1 MSDLFI
7 EDLNE
12 RQKSINVMIDD
23 NLKHRKI
30 KQYSNNILDT
40 YIEHIRLQITKI
52 MSKDG
57 KDRDEELLFEQFM
70 LFDII
75 TELKERRELIAELDD
90 ICTNYKKFS
99 NHSFIERVQKLKE
112 KFNLEYTDKIIRE

>member
-1 MSDLFI
+1 
-7 EDLNE
+7 
-12 RQKSINVMIDD
+12 
-23 NLKHRKI
+23 
-30 KQYSNNILDT
+30 
-40 YIEHIRLQITKI
+40 

-57 KDRDEELLFEQFM
+57 KDSDEKLLFEQFM

-90 ICTNYKKFS
+90 ICINYKKFS
-99 NHSFIERVQKLKE
+99 DRSFIEQVQKLRE

>member
-23 NLKHRKI
+23 NLKHREI

-40 YIEHIRLQITKI
+40 YIEHIKLQITRI
-52 MSKDG
+52 MSKDE
-57 KDRDEELLFEQFM
+57 KDRDKELLFEQFM

-99 NHSFIERVQKLKE
+99 DHSFIERVQKLRE
-112 KFNLEYTDKIIRE
+112 KFNLERKICA

>member
-1 MSDLFI
+1 MSLFI

-23 NLKHRKI
+23 NLKHREI

-40 YIEHIRLQITKI
+40 YIEHIKLQITKI

-57 KDRDEELLFEQFM
+57 KDSDEKLLFEQFM

-90 ICTNYKKFS
+90 ICINYKKFS
-99 NHSFIERVQKLKE
+99 DRSFIEQVQKLRE